1 MIGCVVVAHGNI
13 AQAFLDAAQAIC
25 GPLEAARALG
35 IEPTADEHELFRR
48 LNEAVKE
55 VGRGEGVLVFADI
68 FGGTPSNVCFTLL
81 QDPGVEVVTG
91 TNLPMLV
98 KFFTC
103 REGASL
109 KEIVRIVVGSGREDI
124 CSARDLLEKGKG

>member
-1 MIGCVVVAHGNI
+1 MIGCIVVAHGNI

-25 GPLEAARALG
+25 GPLEAARAVG
-35 IEPTADEHELFRR
+35 IETAADEHELFRR
-48 LNEAVKE
+48 LSEAIKE
-55 VGRGEGVLVFADI
+55 VGRGEGVVIFTDI
-68 FGGTPSNVCFTLL
+68 FGGTPSNVCFSLL

-98 KFFTC
+98 KFLTS

-109 KEIVRIVVGSGREDI
+109 KEIVRVVVGCGREDI